1 MPEHPCSSSA
11 EPSTNSSRDT
21 ILHAPRQE
29 APLWTDLYENIRD
42 ALLPQKLPPLE
53 LTSTPIPVLDRMAVR
68 TNPWA
73 VGTSTLLN
81 GAVAAMLLWMGL
93 HAVTSNDSKGPLLSR
108 SHISDLNFLVPR
120 FGPSSNGSNGGGQ
133 NDPVDPIKGRLPK
146 FAQNPL
152 TPPQVP
158 VLDNPKLRI
167 DPTLAL
173 PDVKLPDNP
182 NLPNIG
188 VHDSVNV
195 SLLSNGPGTHV
206 GIGTGDRGG
215 VGPHNGSGWGPGDG
229 PGLYSPGGD
238 VSEPVALFTPE
249 AEFSDEA
256 RRAKYQGVCMISI
269 IVDTRGNAVNPR
281 ILRTLGM
288 GLDEKALAAVSRYRF
303 KPAMRHG
310 QPVPVRITVAVDF
323 RLL

>member
-1 MPEHPCSSSA
+1 MPEHPFSSSD
-11 EPSTNSSRDT
+11 ERSTRSSRDT
-21 ILHAPRQE
+21 ILQAPLRE
-29 APLWTDLYENIRD
+29 APLWTGLYENIRD
-42 ALLPQKLPPLE
+42 AFFPQKLPPLE
-53 LTSTPIPVLDRMAVR
+53 LTSTPVPVLDRMAVR

-81 GAVAAMLLWMGL
+81 GAVVALLLWMGL
-93 HAVTSNDSKGPLLSR
+93 RAVTSNNPRAPILSHA
-108 SHISDLNFLVPR
+108 HISDLNLLVPR
-120 FGPSSNGSNGGGQ
+120 FGPSSNGSNGGGL
-133 NDPVDPIKGRLPK
+133 NDPVDPIKGRLPR
-146 FAQNPL
+146 FEQTPL

-167 DPTLAL
+167 DPALAL
-173 PDVKLPDNP
+173 PDVKLPDNQ

-195 SLLSNGPGTHV
+195 SLLSNGPGTRA

-215 VGPHNGSGWGPGDG
+215 IGPHNGSGWGPGDG
-229 PGLYSPGGD
+229 PGIYSPGGE
-238 VSEPVALFTPE
+238 VSDPVAIFAPE
-249 AEFSDEA
+249 ADFSDEA

-269 IVDTRGNAVNPR
+269 IVDTHGNVVNPR
-281 ILRTLGM
+281 ILRALGM

>member
-1 MPEHPCSSSA
+1 MPEHSFSSSP
-11 EPSTNSSRDT
+11 ESSTNSSRDT
-21 ILHAPRQE
+21 ILHDPLRE
-29 APLWTDLYENIRD
+29 APLWTGLYENIRD
-42 ALLPQKLPPLE
+42 ALFPQKFPPLE
-53 LTSTPIPVLDRMAVR
+53 LTSTPIPVLDRMAAR

-73 VGTSTLLN
+73 VGTSTILN
-81 GAVAAMLLWMGL
+81 GAVVALLLWMGL
-93 HAVTSNDSKGPLLSR
+93 HTVASGDPKRQTLSHSR
-108 SHISDLNFLVPR
+108 ISDLNFLVPR

-133 NDPVDPIKGRLPK
+133 DDPVDPIKGRLPR
-146 FAQNPL
+146 FDQTPL

-195 SLLSNGPGTHV
+195 SLLSNGPGTRA
-206 GIGTGDRGG
+206 GIGVGDNGG
-215 VGPHNGSGWGPGDG
+215 IGPHNGPGWGPGEG
-229 PGLYSPGGD
+229 PGIYSPGGE

-269 IVDTRGNAVNPR
+269 IVDTHGNAVNPR
-281 ILRTLGM
+281 ILRSLGM

-310 QPVPVRITVAVDF
+310 QPVPVRITVAVNF